1 MTTDAPING
10 AEIHPQGPGQPA
22 DTTPPSYGAPGQ
34 MAYPPSGYAQ
44 PGYEQPQAP
53 YGQQAPGASPYA
65 AQPSAPQGYGSQPPF
80 PMAGPYPQAHGFPQ
94 ARAAGNGFSIAAL
107 ILGCIAFL
115 FLPIILGPVAIAL
128 AGVGKSKHESK
139 STAALA
145 VAITGTVVGLIL
157 GAIVGMSVL

>member
-10 AEIHPQGPGQPA
+10 AEIQPQGPVQPVYQPT
-22 DTTPPSYGAPGQ
+22 DNPPPSYGAPGQ
-34 MAYPPSGYAQ
+34 MSYPTNGYAQ
-44 PGYEQPQAP
+44 PQAS
-53 YGQQAPGASPYA
+53 YGQQAPGAGPYA

-80 PMAGPYPQAHGFPQ
+80 PMAGPYPQAQGFPQ